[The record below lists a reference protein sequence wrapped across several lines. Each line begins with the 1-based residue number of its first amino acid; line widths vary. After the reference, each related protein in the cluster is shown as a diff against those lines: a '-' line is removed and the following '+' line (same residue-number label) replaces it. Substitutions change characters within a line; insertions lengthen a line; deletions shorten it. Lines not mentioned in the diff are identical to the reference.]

1 MSVKVD
7 KELMNQLAA
16 AHDGTVEAVVK
27 LKPAGTQIVSP
38 PERTEKLTKRV
49 LDRTSK
55 KSGHTPERYNVFR
68 NLGSFVVAAN
78 PGFIRELIS
87 QPEVSAVIANQQPG
101 SALITP
107 VKKKAV
113 SSSQTKRQQKEPSK
127 SPRRKSTKKPTK
139 STKRSG

>member
-1 MSVKVD
+1 MAVKVD

-16 AHDGTVEAVVK
+16 ADDGTVEAVVK

-55 KSGHTPERYNVFR
+55 KSGQEPQRYNVFR
-68 NLGSFVVAAN
+68 NLGSFVVAAK

-101 SALITP
+101 SAVIAP
-107 VKKKAV
+107 VKKRAV
-113 SSSQTKRQQKEPSK
+113 SSAQPKQQQSGPSK
-127 SPRRKSTKKPTK
+127 SARKKSTKKPTK
-139 STKRSG
+139 SQKRSG

>member
-1 MSVKVD
+1 MPVKVD

-27 LKPAGTQIVSP
+27 LKPAGTQIVP
-38 PERTEKLTKRV
+38 APERMEKLTKRV

-55 KSGHTPERYNVFR
+55 NSGHKPERYNVFR

-87 QPEVSAVIANQQPG
+87 QPEVSAVIANQQVG
-101 SALITP
+101 SAMIAP
-107 VKKKAV
+107 VKKRAV
-113 SSSQTKRQQKEPSK
+113 SSLHPKRQTPSK
-127 SPRRKSTKKPTK
+127 SAQKKSTKKPAK
-139 STKRSG
+139 SRKRSG

>member
-1 MSVKVD
+1 MPVKVD

-27 LKPAGTQIVSP
+27 LKPAGTQIVP
-38 PERTEKLTKRV
+38 APERMEKLTKRI

-55 KSGHTPERYNVFR
+55 NSGHKPERYNVFR

-87 QPEVSAVIANQQPG
+87 QPEVSAVIANQQVG
-101 SALITP
+101 SAMIAP
-107 VKKKAV
+107 VKKRAV
-113 SSSQTKRQQKEPSK
+113 SSSQPKRSGPSK
-127 SPRRKSTKKPTK
+127 SAPKKSTKKPAK
-139 STKRSG
+139 SRKRSG

>member
-1 MSVKVD
+1 MPVKVD

-27 LKPAGTQIVSP
+27 LKPAGTQIVP
-38 PERTEKLTKRV
+38 APERMEMLTKRV

-55 KSGHTPERYNVFR
+55 NSGHKPERYNVFR

-87 QPEVSAVIANQQPG
+87 QPEVSAVIANQQVG
-101 SALITP
+101 SAMIAP
-107 VKKKAV
+107 VKKRAV
-113 SSSQTKRQQKEPSK
+113 SSLHPKRQQPSK
-127 SPRRKSTKKPTK
+127 SAQKKSTKKPAK
-139 STKRSG
+139 SRKRSG

>member
-1 MSVKVD
+1 MPVKVD

-38 PERTEKLTKRV
+38 PERTERLTKRV
-49 LDRTSK
+49 LERTSK

-78 PGFIRELIS
+78 PGFIRELMS
-87 QPEVSAVIANQQPG
+87 QPEVSAVIANQQQG

-107 VKKKAV
+107 VKKRAV
-113 SSSQTKRQQKEPSK
+113 PSLQPKRQQSGPSK
-127 SPRRKSTKKPTK
+127 SARKKSTKKPTK
-139 STKRSG
+139 SRTR

>member
-1 MSVKVD
+1 MAVKVD

-27 LKPAGTQIVSP
+27 LKPSGTQIVP
-38 PERTEKLTKRV
+38 APERMEKLTKRV

-55 KSGHTPERYNVFR
+55 NSGHKPERYNVFR

-87 QPEVSAVIANQQPG
+87 QPEVSAVIANQQVG
-101 SALITP
+101 SAMIAP
-107 VKKKAV
+107 VKKRAV
-113 SSSQTKRQQKEPSK
+113 SSLHPKRQKPSK
-127 SPRRKSTKKPTK
+127 SAQKKSTKKPAK
-139 STKRSG
+139 SRKRSG

>member
-1 MSVKVD
+1 MAVKVD

-68 NLGSFVVAAN
+68 NLGSFCCRFVCEDDTAFFLT
-78 PGFIRELIS
+78 G
-87 QPEVSAVIANQQPG
+87 VI
-101 SALITP
+101 SALP
-107 VKKKAV
+107 
-113 SSSQTKRQQKEPSK
+113 
-127 SPRRKSTKKPTK
+127 
-139 STKRSG
+139 GC